1 MKRRKT
7 ACPSCGGP
15 IEFTVG
21 SMVSVCEFCQSA
33 VARTDRKVEDVGK
46 VAELVQTP
54 SRLRCGLSGT
64 FNKKH
69 FNVVGRVQYQHPAGG
84 VWDEWYLA
92 FPGGRWGWL
101 AEAQGKTYLMFQRK
115 ITGKVNVPGFDELEV
130 GSAVKLGDSEFS
142 VTERGIATALAAEG
156 DIPWAFR
163 GGVEHQFADLQGL
176 NGVFATF
183 EYGAST
189 NAYVGKEVSLDS
201 LALEGD
207 GWDVLDAH
215 VVTSAASLNCP
226 KCGGALTLH
235 APDAALR
242 VTCPNCNSLLDADN
256 GKLTYLQT
264 LSKPKKLKLQLQLGT
279 EGKLFGDDYIVI
291 GFLGRFAMY
300 AGVSYPWQEYLLYS
314 ERKGFRWLV
323 YNDRH
328 WSFASPASGAAVKN
342 NGASNRVSY
351 DGASFRIYDRGVAT
365 VKHVLGEFYWKV
377 EAGEKV
383 KTADYI
389 APPRMLSY
397 EWSETAKSSEV
408 NVSECVHVPTEVV
421 EAGFGVENLPRS
433 FSVGPIQPAPSF
445 GKGLFLTWPALSVL
459 MIVIYL
465 AFARASVNQGAD
477 PWLCFYGLMFISA
490 LPIGILFYMYSFER
504 KRWEDSDYSPY
515 ATE

>member
-7 ACPSCGGP
+7 ACPSCGAP
-15 IEFTVG
+15 TEFVVG
-21 SMVSVCEFCQSA
+21 SMVSVCEFCQSV

-46 VAELVQTP
+46 VAELVQTS

-64 FNKKH
+64 FNKKN
-69 FNVVGRVQYQHPAGG
+69 FTVVGRVQYQHPAGG

-115 ITGKVNVPGFDELEV
+115 LTSKVNIPGFDQLEL
-130 GSAVKLGDSEFS
+130 GNAVKLGDSEFNVS
-142 VTERGIATALAAEG
+142 ERGVATALAAEG

-163 GGVEHQFADLQGL
+163 GGAEHQFVDLQAED
-176 NGVFATF
+176 GVFATF

-201 LALEGD
+201 LSLEGD
-207 GWDVLDAH
+207 GWDVVDAQI
-215 VVTSAASLNCP
+215 VTAAVSLNCP

-242 VTCPNCNSLLDADN
+242 VTCPNCNSMLAADN
-256 GKLTYLQT
+256 GKLSYLQT
-264 LSKPKKLKLQLQLGT
+264 LSKPKKLKLRLKLGT
-279 EGKLFGDDYIVI
+279 QGKLFGDEYTVI
-291 GFLGRFAMY
+291 GFLGRFAQY
-300 AGVSYPWQEYLLYS
+300 GGVSYPWQEYLLYS
-314 ERKGFRWLV
+314 EKNGFRWLV

-328 WSFASPASGAAVKN
+328 WSFASPASGAALKN
-342 NGASNRVSY
+342 SGVSNKIDY
-351 DGASFRIYDRGVAT
+351 DGSQFRIYDRGVAT

-377 EAGEKV
+377 QKGEKV

-397 EWSETAKSSEV
+397 EWSGTAKSKEL
-408 NVSECVHVPTEVV
+408 NVSECVYV
-421 EAGFGVENLPRS
+421 EPEMVEEGFGVKDLPRS
-433 FSVGPIQPAPSF
+433 FSVGVIQPGPSF
-445 GKGLFLTWPALSVL
+445 GKGMFVAWPLLSILMLVL
-459 MIVIYL
+459 YL
-465 AFARASVNQGAD
+465 AFARVGANQGAD
-477 PWLCFYGLMFISA
+477 PWLCFYGLIMIA
-490 LPIGILFYMYSFER
+490 AVPLGILAYMFSFER